1 MGLWDGLYRV
11 LMRRNSVYVTFVVA
25 GAFVGE
31 RMVDNGVHKLWDYC
45 NVGRVQDMLTLMT
58 WVSDLVCLS
67 VAKRRNLRIFQFW
80 DKDCQNDL
88 VPRCSILKFLRLF

>member
-45 NVGRVQDMLTLMT
+45 NVGKKFEDIPVLGQR
-58 WVSDLVCLS
+58 LS
-67 VAKRRNLRIFQFW
+67 E
-80 DKDCQNDL
+80 
-88 VPRCSILKFLRLF
+88 